1 MLTLKDK
8 INRILGN
15 NVRLLLPS
23 YWWKR
28 LFGMVVD
35 RIDEVHPIVD
45 SSDAL
50 DKLDAPDGSI
60 ASIKGELFSLS
71 DAYLMPEDEY
81 LKVGGGEI
89 SLLQKCTPIS
99 SIRVYSNI
107 FGTESVVVAVIIIH
121 DLAFTYGAA
130 LYIYTNGI
138 IVFSENEMPELPL
151 CLEGQLYEENIR
163 KVNEK
168 LSEKECVI
176 AYYELVSGPIS
187 NVDKFVKFSST
198 PGTDVYIKDEEWQ
211 PLARRK
217 ELDSL
222 RTSMEEYVKTYVDDA
237 IKNLN
242 NQ

>member
-1 MLTLKDK
+1 MTLKEK
-8 INRILGN
+8 INKILGD

-45 SSDAL
+45 SADAL
-50 DKLDAPDGSI
+50 DKLDVPDGSL
-60 ASIKGELFSLS
+60 ASIKGELFPLS
-71 DAYLMPEDEY
+71 DAYLMTDEEY
-81 LKVGGGEI
+81 SKVGSGEI
-89 SLLQKCTPIS
+89 SLLKKCTPIY
-99 SIRVYSNI
+99 SIRVYGNTLE
-107 FGTESVVVAVIIIH
+107 TEYDYLAAVVIY
-121 DLAFTYGAA
+121 DLTATYGAR
-130 LYIYTNGI
+130 LYIYTNGNI
-138 IVFSENEMPELPL
+138 LFSDNEMYEQPL
-151 CLEGQLYEENIR
+151 SFGGQLYEENIR
-163 KVNEK
+163 KVNKK

-176 AYYELVSGPIS
+176 ALYQVMSGPIS

-198 PGTDVYIKDEEWQ
+198 HGTDVYIKDEEWQ